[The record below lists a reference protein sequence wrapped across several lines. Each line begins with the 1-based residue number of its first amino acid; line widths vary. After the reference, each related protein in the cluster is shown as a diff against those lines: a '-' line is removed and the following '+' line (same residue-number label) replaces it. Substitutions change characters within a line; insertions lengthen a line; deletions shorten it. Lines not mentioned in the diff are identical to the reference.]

1 MNASFVLKAGLCYRR
16 RVTAKAKQ
24 GAKGRNGGK
33 QKQEAAQVQRS
44 GVVALIGRPNVG
56 KSTLLNAALKQ
67 PLAIVSP
74 QPQTTRVQMLGIVHH
89 GSAEIAFLDTPGLHK
104 PRTELGRRMN
114 QAARDAVQDA
124 DVIVFVTDIPVKVAK
139 AVRGER
145 KEAKAGEQK
154 SAEKQA
160 KSNAEDAIVKIEIHP
175 GDRVLLSDLP
185 EQTPV
190 LLVLN
195 KVDRLKDKKLLLPVL
210 QSYSELRAFSAMV
223 PVSARRAD
231 GVLRVLDEVAA
242 LCPEGEFKYGP
253 DEMTDK
259 PMRFFAAEYV
269 REQILKATL
278 AEVPHAAAV
287 VVERYAEPAKE
298 GAAIQID
305 ATIHVERE
313 GQKKILIGAQGAM
326 LKRIGTDARKRL
338 EALTESSVYLKLWV
352 RVTPDWRQS
361 KAMLEELFE
370 SKSGH
375 SPDAELGDSDEAL
388 AIDTESSAGDDEDAG
403 EEEQA

>member
-24 GAKGRNGGK
+24 GAKGRDGGK
-33 QKQEAAQVQRS
+33 RKQEAAQVQRS

-139 AVRGER
+139 AVRGEPT
-145 KEAKAGEQK
+145 EEM
-154 SAEKQA
+154 
-160 KSNAEDAIVKIEIHP
+160 IPKIEIHP

-210 QSYSELRAFSAMV
+210 QSYSELRPFSAMV

-361 KAMLEELFE
+361 KAMLEEWFE

-388 AIDTESSAGDDEDAG
+388 AIDTESSANDAG